1 MFLLGVGSWLK
12 QFVVLPYTTF
22 LPFIAE
28 QLLED
33 YFWFGFNTGVFL
45 SSIYICQQQHFPL
58 SVIMALA
65 NKKLAEANK
74 KQNLQLRRGNN
85 VKNY

>member
-1 MFLLGVGSWLK
+1 MYL
-12 QFVVLPYTTF
+12 
-22 LPFIAE
+22 
-28 QLLED
+28 
-33 YFWFGFNTGVFL
+33 
-45 SSIYICQQQHFPL
+45 CQQQHFPP

-74 KQNLQLRRGNN
+74 KQNLELRTGKN